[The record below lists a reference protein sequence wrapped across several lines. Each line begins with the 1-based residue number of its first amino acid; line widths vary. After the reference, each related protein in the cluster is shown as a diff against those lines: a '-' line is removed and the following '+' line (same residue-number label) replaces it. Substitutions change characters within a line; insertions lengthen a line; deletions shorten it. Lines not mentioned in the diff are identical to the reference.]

1 MRREDWRGRIADM
14 LDAIDRIAGFIAGLD
29 AETFRHDLKARDAV
43 VWNLTVVGEAAR
55 AIPDALQARHPDV
68 PWAKMR
74 DTRNLLVHEYFG
86 IDDDIVWATV
96 TRNLLPLAPRLPEI
110 LADPGEA
117 SSELS

>member
-1 MRREDWRGRIADM
+1 MRREDWRGRVMDI
-14 LDAIDRIAGFIAGLD
+14 LEAIDRIEGFIAELD
-29 AETFRHDLKARDAV
+29 AETFRRDRKARDAV

-55 AIPDALQARHPDV
+55 AVPDALQARHPDV

-96 TRNLLPLAPRLPEI
+96 TRNLLPLAPRLRE
-110 LADPGEA
+110 LLSDPREA
-117 SSELS
+117 LTDAQ